1 MAALIEVAGL
11 AKHFVERQTMLDR
24 LLGERG
30 PPVRAVD
37 GVDFEIRAGEC
48 FGLVGE
54 SGCGKTTVAR
64 LILRIYQ
71 PTSGEIRFD
80 GTEVGSLSPRDLRP
94 HYREMQVI
102 FQDPTASLDPRMRVE
117 EVVREP
123 LDIFRI
129 GTPRER
135 RERVLELLRLTGLS
149 ESHADRYPH
158 EFSGGQQQ
166 RIAIARALAI
176 GPRFIVCDEPVSALD
191 VSVQGQIL
199 NLLMDLQEEFSLS
212 YLFIT
217 HDLAVARHICDRLT
231 VMYLGKIMELG
242 ETEQIFRRPKHP
254 YTQALL
260 SAVPHPEPN
269 LDVERTIL
277 TGGLPDPRNPPSG
290 CRFHTRCPVAEPRCR
305 TEEPP
310 LKTHPDGHRVAC
322 HLA

>member
-1 MAALIEVAGL
+1 MAALVEVEGL

-64 LILRIYQ
+64 LILRIYR
-71 PTSGEIRFD
+71 PTDGEIRFN

-129 GTPRER
+129 GTARER

-254 YTQALL
+254 YTRALL
-260 SAVPHPEPN
+260 SAIPHPEPN

-290 CRFHTRCPVAEPRCR
+290 CRFHTRCPVAEPRCQ

-310 LKTHPDGHRVAC
+310 LKAYPDGHRVAC

>member
-1 MAALIEVAGL
+1 MTELIEVAGL
-11 AKHFVERQTMLDR
+11 TKHFVERQTMLDR
-24 LLGERG
+24 VFGESG

-37 GVDFEIRAGEC
+37 GVDFEIRSGEC

-71 PTSGEIRFD
+71 PTAGEIRFA
-80 GTEVGSLSPRDLRP
+80 GTEIGSLSQRDLRP

-117 EVVREP
+117 EIVREP
-123 LDIFRI
+123 LDIFGV

-242 ETEQIFRRPKHP
+242 ETEQIFRQPKHP
-254 YTQALL
+254 YTRALL
-260 SAVPHPEPN
+260 SAIPHPEPN

-277 TGGLPDPRNPPSG
+277 TGGLPDPRRPPSG
-290 CRFHTRCPVAEPRCR
+290 CRFHTRCPVAEPRCQ

-310 LKTHPDGHRVAC
+310 LRTDPHGHRVAC

>member
-1 MAALIEVAGL
+1 MAALIEVEGL

-24 LLGERG
+24 VFGERG

-64 LILRIYQ
+64 LILRIYR
-71 PTSGEIRFD
+71 PSGGEIRFN
-80 GTEVGSLSPRDLRP
+80 GTDVGSLSQRDLRP

-199 NLLMDLQEEFSLS
+199 NLLMDLQEEFRLS

-254 YTQALL
+254 YTRALL
-260 SAVPHPEPN
+260 SAIPHPEPN

-277 TGGLPDPRNPPSG
+277 TGGLPDPRNPPPG

>member
-1 MAALIEVAGL
+1 M
-11 AKHFVERQTMLDR
+11 
-24 LLGERG
+24 
-30 PPVRAVD
+30 
-37 GVDFEIRAGEC
+37 
-48 FGLVGE
+48 
-54 SGCGKTTVAR
+54 
-64 LILRIYQ
+64 
-71 PTSGEIRFD
+71 
-80 GTEVGSLSPRDLRP
+80 
-94 HYREMQVI
+94 
-102 FQDPTASLDPRMRVE
+102 
-117 EVVREP
+117 
-123 LDIFRI
+123 
-129 GTPRER
+129 
-135 RERVLELLRLTGLS
+135 LELLRLTGLS

-231 VMYLGKIMELG
+231 VMYLGKVMELG

-260 SAVPHPEPN
+260 SAIPHPEPN

-310 LKTHPDGHRVAC
+310 LKNCIRTGTALPVTFA
-322 HLA
+322 

>member
-1 MAALIEVAGL
+1 
-11 AKHFVERQTMLDR
+11 
-24 LLGERG
+24 
-30 PPVRAVD
+30 
-37 GVDFEIRAGEC
+37 
-48 FGLVGE
+48 
-54 SGCGKTTVAR
+54 
-64 LILRIYQ
+64 
-71 PTSGEIRFD
+71 
-80 GTEVGSLSPRDLRP
+80 
-94 HYREMQVI
+94 MQVI

-149 ESHADRYPH
+149 ESHAERYPH

-254 YTQALL
+254 YTRALL
-260 SAVPHPEPN
+260 SAIPHPEPN

-277 TGGLPDPRNPPSG
+277 TGGLPDPRKTAFGLSIPYPLSGGGASVPDRGAAAQGVSGRASRCLPP
-290 CRFHTRCPVAEPRCR
+290 RMTRRAHDHSKR
-305 TEEPP
+305 TDTPHR
-310 LKTHPDGHRVAC
+310 LKERENE
-322 HLA
+322 

>member
-1 MAALIEVAGL
+1 MATLVEVADL
-11 AKHFVERQTMLDR
+11 RKHFVERQTTLDR

-64 LILRIYQ
+64 LILRIYR
-71 PTSGEIRFD
+71 PTSGQIRFG
-80 GTEVGSLSPRDLRP
+80 GTEIGSLSQRDLRP
-94 HYREMQVI
+94 HYRQMQVI
-102 FQDPTASLDPRMRVE
+102 FQDPTASLDPRMQVE

-129 GTPRER
+129 GSPRER
-135 RERVLELLRLTGLS
+135 RERVHELLRLTGLS
-149 ESHADRYPH
+149 ESHAHRYPH

-242 ETEQIFRRPKHP
+242 ETAQIFSRPKHP
-254 YTQALL
+254 YTRALL
-260 SAVPHPEPN
+260 SAIPHPTPN
-269 LDVERTIL
+269 REVARTL
-277 TGGLPDPRNPPSG
+277 LAGSLPDPRNPPSG
-290 CRFHTRCPVAEPRCR
+290 CRFHTRCPVAEARCE

-310 LKTHPDGHRVAC
+310 LKTYGDGHRVAC